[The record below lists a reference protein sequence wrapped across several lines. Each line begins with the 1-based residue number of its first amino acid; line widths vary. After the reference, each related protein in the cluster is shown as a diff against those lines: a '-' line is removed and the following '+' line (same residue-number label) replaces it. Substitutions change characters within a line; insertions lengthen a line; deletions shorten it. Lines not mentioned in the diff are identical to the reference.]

1 MPTQFWRSDAA
12 QEQLNRL
19 DRPGFAAEFLRR
31 NPDYVADCNQ
41 AKRLIAQGTLDQDTA
56 QAELA
61 RRWGLRFCTR
71 SRCCCKS

>member
-1 MPTQFWRSDAA
+1 MPTPFWRSETT

-31 NPDYVADCNQ
+31 NPNYRNDCLQ
-41 AKRLIAQGTLDQDTA
+41 TQRQIAQGELDAQAA

-61 RRWGLRFCTR
+61 RRWGLCFCP
-71 SRCCCKS
+71 

>member
-1 MPTQFWRSDAA
+1 MPTQFWRSEAA

-41 AKRLIAQGTLDQDTA
+41 TKHLIAQGTLDQDTA

-61 RRWGLRFCTR
+61 RRWGLCFCPR
-71 SRCCCKS
+71 PRCRCKA